1 MLDNAGQATQTFT
14 LREYRHTDLDQI
26 FRLDEVCFTAEFRFD
41 RRSMQRF
48 AEAGN
53 ALSLV
58 MEHVT
63 TSDTNMDAATSIAGF
78 AIVHMEGPAVERR
91 GYVVT
96 LDVAPE
102 FRRCGVAGRVMD
114 EMERRAA
121 EARAA
126 HMELHVFA
134 ENDAAIQFYERRGYT
149 CLRMQHGFYGR
160 GLDALVYR
168 KKLD

>member
-1 MLDNAGQATQTFT
+1 MLDDAGQATQTFT

-26 FRLDEVCFTAEFRFD
+26 FRLDEVCFTPEFRFD

-58 MEHVT
+58 VEHVT
-63 TSDTNMDAATSIAGF
+63 ISDTNTDVAPIAGF
-78 AIVHMEGPAVERR
+78 AIVHLERSAAVRR
-91 GYVVT
+91 GYVIT

-102 FRRCGVAGRVMD
+102 LRRCGLAGRLMN

-121 EARAA
+121 EARAI

-149 CLRMQHGFYGR
+149 CLGTQRGFYGR

-168 KKLD
+168 KRLD

>member
-1 MLDNAGQATQTFT
+1 MLDDAGQATNPFT

-26 FRLDEVCFTAEFRFD
+26 FRLDEVCFAPEFRFD

-53 ALSLV
+53 AISLV
-58 MEHVT
+58 IEHVT
-63 TSDTNMDAATSIAGF
+63 TLDTNSGAASIAGF
-78 AIVHMEGPAVERR
+78 AIVHVEHSTAQRR

-102 FRRCGVAGRVMD
+102 LRRCGLAGRLMD

-121 EARAA
+121 EARAIR
-126 HMELHVFA
+126 MELHVFA
-134 ENDAAIQFYERRGYT
+134 ENDAAIQFYEKRGYA
-149 CLRMQHGFYGR
+149 CLGMQRGFYGR

-168 KKLD
+168 KTLG